1 MSRPVSLKV
10 EISNLAEMLRKQ
22 ASEKPHI
29 DYIAAPNTF
38 LLSTHPITYRI
49 RNGPLKQA
57 LEQLLAI
64 IYAREDVRLDISK
77 IVTSLGEHVLTLKI
91 EPPTLEEVFF
101 LVYGGEGR

>member
-64 IYAREDVRLDISK
+64 IYAREELRTLHGEDVSAA
-77 IVTSLGEHVLTLKI
+77 
-91 EPPTLEEVFF
+91 FF
-101 LVYGGEGR
+101 HMGWSSSARQAARKKGGRKR